1 MVDGTTGRFAQGR
14 VARARWCAVL
24 AALCVTGVAAVY
36 VVAVRT
42 FRGQVLETTAMNG
55 RAVQPKKLGEAAQG
69 LLGTVSVASLAILM
83 AIVLSVA
90 LIRRNVR
97 LAGVVAFIVAGS
109 IVTTEVL
116 KLKLLR
122 RPQLNV
128 YGDPTTPFNTLPSGH
143 TTVAMCVVVALILV
157 VPRRSQGIVALLG
170 APYPIGIGIATVIAG
185 WHRPSDVL
193 AGCLVVGAWTFGG
206 LLVLNA
212 LGAMEPEVR
221 RPWERF
227 IAPAIV
233 VGLVLSVIALATT
246 TLYGVRIHYRP
257 IGVLGSRGALK
268 PAIAFG
274 FSTASIATVATLII
288 GSLLWILRDV
298 RLGR

>member
-1 MVDGTTGRFAQGR
+1 M
-14 VARARWCAVL
+14 
-24 AALCVTGVAAVY
+24 AALCVIGVAVVY

-42 FRGQVLETTAMNG
+42 VRGQALEITAMKG
-55 RAVQPKKLGEAAQG
+55 RAVQPRKLGEAAQG

-97 LAGVVAFIVAGS
+97 LAGVVAFVVAGS

-122 RPQLNV
+122 RPERNV
-128 YGDPTTPFNTLPSGH
+128 YGDLTAPFNTLPSGH

-206 LLVLNA
+206 LLVLDA
-212 LGAMEPEVR
+212 IGVMEPEVR

-227 IAPAIV
+227 IAPAIA
-233 VGLVLSVIALATT
+233 VGLVLCVIALAAT
-246 TLYGVRIHYRP
+246 TLYGLRVHYQP
-257 IGVLGSRGALK
+257 IGVLGSRGALR

-274 FSTASIATVATLII
+274 FSTASIATVATLVI